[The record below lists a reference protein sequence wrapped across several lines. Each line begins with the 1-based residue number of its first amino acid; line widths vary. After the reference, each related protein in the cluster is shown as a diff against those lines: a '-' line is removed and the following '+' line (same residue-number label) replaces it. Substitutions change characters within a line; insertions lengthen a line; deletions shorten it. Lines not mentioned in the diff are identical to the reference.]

1 MHFVGFPEGPPAW
14 LQTLA
19 ASRLL
24 ARGAKF
30 IPTPRMTGVC
40 DIGQAFDRFARS
52 THLRLYF
59 GDTPM
64 DKHTRQFRVPNPGWQ
79 LPRHVRDSVE
89 HRNLAAHLSLLKQRL
104 LSTYERAV
112 GFASKS
118 RKFRRNLSLT
128 EMRIVRSL
136 RASREL
142 VIKPADKNLGSASC
156 PLTGIVTRATGN
168 CVMGITNGPASVWH
182 VCSANWTCS
191 LLRIASRLTLLRA
204 NGSDT
209 SETPAN
215 SGLPEFYLLPK
226 LHKDPIKGRPVV
238 ASRAWVFTPLS
249 QWIAFHLNTV
259 LESCDTVL
267 ASTASIVTEL
277 RAFADPHDGGDVY
290 LVTADVSDMY
300 NNIPVDQAILAVGSL
315 LLRRNFSPRLV
326 AAITA
331 ALELVL
337 NNNYFSFDGGTYRQT
352 AGIAMGTAC
361 APPLAQLFVAVLE
374 EDLRAS
380 MNTRWPSLYKRFID
394 DSIAIFKGLRAEL
407 DSFLSALQAM
417 HPNLR
422 WTFVVSQKA
431 VAFLDLTIWLGRD
444 GRLGYSVHTK
454 ALNAFQYI
462 PPYSFHAPSVAR
474 GWILTELFRIRRNSS
489 TELARLYAS
498 LKFFKRLR
506 KRGYT
511 ASFLSSVFAFESAR
525 QGQAAQATRRSRQ
538 YLVLPFDRTA
548 SVWPYKFV
556 MREWYDSVPYAHVGA
571 APGVAFKN
579 SATLGSRVIRAK
591 LPRIELEVVLSDSD
605 E

>member
-1 MHFVGFPEGPPAW
+1 M
-14 LQTLA
+14 
-19 ASRLL
+19 
-24 ARGAKF
+24 ARMLSKLDMF
-30 IPTPRMTGVC
+30 
-40 DIGQAFDRFARS
+40 
-52 THLRLYF
+52 
-59 GDTPM
+59 
-64 DKHTRQFRVPNPGWQ
+64 
-79 LPRHVRDSVE
+79 
-89 HRNLAAHLSLLKQRL
+89 LAAHCQSIDFTEGKWLRYQRD
-104 LSTYERAV
+104 T
-112 GFASKS
+112 GQ
-118 RKFRRNLSLT
+118 FRL
-128 EMRIVRSL
+128 
-136 RASREL
+136 A
-142 VIKPADKNLGSASC
+142 
-156 PLTGIVTRATGN
+156 
-168 CVMGITNGPASVWH
+168 
-182 VCSANWTCS
+182 
-191 LLRIASRLTLLRA
+191 
-204 NGSDT
+204 
-209 SETPAN
+209 
-215 SGLPEFYLLPK
+215 EFYLLPK
-226 LHKDPIKGRPVV
+226 LHKDPIKGRPIV

-315 LLRRNFSPRLV
+315 LLAQELLSEAGGGDHGGARAGVEQQLLQLRRRHLPADRRHR
-326 AAITA
+326 
-331 ALELVL
+331 
-337 NNNYFSFDGGTYRQT
+337 DGTP
-352 AGIAMGTAC
+352 C

-431 VAFLDLTIWLGRD
+431 IAFLDLTIWLGRD
-444 GRLGYSVHTK
+444 GRLGYSLHTK

-511 ASFLSSVFAFESAR
+511 ASFLSSVFTFESAR
-525 QGQAAQATRRSRQ
+525 QGQAAQAARRSRQ